1 MKKISLFKT
10 LGKAKA
16 VLGLDIGTSSIK
28 AILLKVTKEEVE
40 LANVGMVEL
49 HLDPTI
55 ENKEKRAK
63 VIEGIKKLLEE
74 NEIKTKDVVIAVPGQ
89 SVIIRHRK
97 LPSGARARLDQVIK
111 FEAQN
116 QIPFPLD
123 KVGMDYQA
131 LPGKEGEEVKVILA
145 AMKRELIDDH
155 LALVEEAGLRCEVID
170 ISSLA
175 LYNALRYKKP
185 PKEAEVVALIDIG
198 ATTTDISIHRDGILE
213 FTRSAPVAGN
223 DLTEAIQ
230 TKLVVSFSEAEKL
243 KREEGDALF
252 KAQEKPSEVP
262 PIPEKPPEMPPTPEK
277 PPEIPLAPE
286 KPPEALPPEVPSTP
300 EKPPEVIPPEIPP
313 TPETPPEI
321 PPEKPPE
328 KPPEIPP
335 TPETPPEMPPEKPPE
350 MPPTPEKPP
359 EKPPEVPPALNPTTQ
374 VASALSPILENLF
387 AEIRR
392 SLNYYRSQS
401 EGAKIT
407 KVILSGGG
415 ARLKNLDRFLSQR
428 LGAPVEIA
436 DPLSRI
442 KYDPSTFKLKEIL
455 PSFSVSVGLALRA
468 LELGEIKI
476 SLLPQ
481 IVKERALIQTR
492 KRNLMIAAGLGVAII
507 VFSGLLFLQ
516 QLQQREAR
524 LEQIKAELEK
534 IKDIV
539 PKVEKLKKEKAA
551 VEKRMKV
558 ITGLLTE
565 KARWLDVL
573 LEMTKVFPSSVWI
586 KSLSLPAKD
595 SASISAQASS
605 VEAVSNLMVRLNKS
619 PYFEEIDLG
628 SIQTPP
634 EGEAVS
640 FPMKWKIKKVVKKV
654 ATLSADEAGAE
665 TAKEKAGG
673 QVRK

>member
-10 LGKAKA
+10 LGKTKA
-16 VLGLDIGTSSIK
+16 VLGLDIGTSSVK

-49 HLDPTI
+49 HLDPTV

-97 LPSGARARLDQVIK
+97 LPAGARARLDQVIK

-155 LALVEEAGLRCEVID
+155 LALVENAGLKCEVID

-175 LYNALRYKKP
+175 LYNALRFKKP
-185 PKEAEVVALIDIG
+185 SKEAEVVALIDIG
-198 ATTTDISIHRDGILE
+198 ATTTDISINRDGVLE

-230 TKLVVSFSEAEKL
+230 TKLGVPFSEAERL

-252 KAQEKPSEVP
+252 KL
-262 PIPEKPPEMPPTPEK
+262 PER
-277 PPEIPLAPE
+277 L
-286 KPPEALPPEVPSTP
+286 P
-300 EKPPEVIPPEIPP
+300 EKPPEVLPAPERPPEAVPPEIPP
-313 TPETPPEI
+313 S
-321 PPEKPPE
+321 PEKPPEVPPSPE

-335 TPETPPEMPPEKPPE
+335 SPEKPPE
-350 MPPTPEKPP
+350 VPPSP
-359 EKPPEVPPALNPTTQ
+359 EKPPEVPPAPNPTSQ

-392 SLNYYRSQS
+392 SLNYYRSQP
-401 EGAKIT
+401 EGAAIT
-407 KVILSGGG
+407 KVILSGGS
-415 ARLKNLDRFLSQR
+415 ARLKNLDQFLSQKLR
-428 LGAPVEIA
+428 VPVEIA

-442 KYDPSTFKLKEIL
+442 KYDPTTFKLKEIL
-455 PSFSVSVGLALRA
+455 PSFSVAVGLALRA
-468 LELGEIKI
+468 VELGEIKI

-481 IVKERALIQTR
+481 IVKEKALIQAR
-492 KRNLMIAAGLGVAII
+492 KRNLMIAAGLGMAII
-507 VFSGLLFLQ
+507 LFSGLLFLQ
-516 QLQQREAR
+516 RLQQRETR
-524 LEQIKAELEK
+524 LAYIKAELEK
-534 IKDIV
+534 IKDII
-539 PKVEKLKKEKAA
+539 PKVEKLKREKTA

-573 LEMTKVFPSSVWI
+573 LEMTRVFPSSVWI
-586 KSLSLPAKD
+586 QSLSLPAKD

-605 VEAVSNLMVRLNKS
+605 VEAVSNLMVRLRKS
-619 PYFEEIDLG
+619 PYFEEINLG
-628 SIQTPP
+628 SVSTPK

-640 FPMKWKIKKVVKKV
+640 FPMKWKIKKVVKKIATAEV
-654 ATLSADEAGAE
+654 AKRPQSPQSKRRE
-665 TAKEKAGG
+665 
-673 QVRK
+673 QVGR

>member
-1 MKKISLFKT
+1 MKKISLFKP
-10 LGKAKA
+10 LGKTKA
-16 VLGLDIGTSSIK
+16 VLGLDIGTSTIK

-49 HLDPTI
+49 HLDPGV

-74 NEIKTKDVVIAVPGQ
+74 NEIKTKEVVIAVPGQ
-89 SVIIRHRK
+89 SVIIRHCK
-97 LPSGARARLDQVIK
+97 LPPGARARLDQVIK

-131 LPGKEGEEVKVILA
+131 LPGKEGEEVKVILT

-155 LALVEEAGLRCEVID
+155 LALVGEAGLKCETID

-175 LYNALRYKKP
+175 LYNALRFKKP
-185 PKEAEVVALIDIG
+185 SKAAEVVALIDMG
-198 ATTTDISIHRDGILE
+198 ATTTDISIHRDGVLE

-230 TKLVVSFSEAEKL
+230 TKLGVPFSEAERL

-252 KAQEKPSEVP
+252 EVQEKPPEVP
-262 PIPEKPPEMPPTPEK
+262 PPPEKPPET
-277 PPEIPLAPE
+277 L
-286 KPPEALPPEVPSTP
+286 
-300 EKPPEVIPPEIPP
+300 PPEIPP
-313 TPETPPEI
+313 TPEI

-328 KPPEIPP
+328 VPPVPEKPPEIPP
-335 TPETPPEMPPEKPPE
+335 V
-350 MPPTPEKPP
+350 P
-359 EKPPEVPPALNPTTQ
+359 EKPPEVPPAPEKPPEVPPAPNPTSQ

-392 SLNYYRSQS
+392 SLNYYRSQP
-401 EGAKIT
+401 EGAEIT
-407 KVILSGGG
+407 KVILSGGSAG
-415 ARLKNLDRFLSQR
+415 LKNLDKFLSQR
-428 LGAPVEIA
+428 LGVPVEIA
-436 DPLSRI
+436 DPLSQI
-442 KYDPSTFKLKEIL
+442 KYDPTIFKLKEIL
-455 PSFSVSVGLALRA
+455 PSFSVSVGLALHA

-481 IVKERALIQTR
+481 IVRERALIQAR

-516 QLQQREAR
+516 RLQQRETR
-524 LEQIKAELEK
+524 LRQVEAELEK

-539 PKVEKLKKEKAA
+539 PKVEKLKKEKRD
-551 VEKRMKV
+551 VEQRMKV

-573 LEMTKVFPSSVWI
+573 LEMTRVFPSPVWI
-586 KSLSLPAKD
+586 QSLSLPSKE
-595 SASISAQASS
+595 SASISAQANS
-605 VEAVSNLMVRLNKS
+605 VEALSNLMVRLKKS
-619 PYFEEIDLG
+619 PYFEEINLG
-628 SIQTPP
+628 SVSTPK

-640 FPMKWKIKKVVKKV
+640 FPMNWKIKKVVERMEEKP
-654 ATLSADEAGAE
+654 ATLSAEAQRAKAE
-665 TAKEKAGG
+665 TAKEEKKKTL
-673 QVRK
+673 REKLKEKEEELEE